1 MNVYRNITDLIG
13 NTPML
18 ELAALAKEKNF
29 MQTLW
34 RSWKDLTPEAVSKTV

>member
-18 ELAALAKEKNF
+18 ELAALAKEK
-29 MQTLW
+29 T
-34 RSWKDLTPEAVSKTV
+34 SCKHCGEAGRI